1 MKTLLPLSCLLF
13 SLVTASARDWTNA
26 SGKTIQADLVEVKG
40 TATAQIV
47 VLKTAGGQ
55 TYNVSVNQLSAADQ
69 AFLKEQ
75 AAAGKPSIAAP
86 AEKQA
91 PSKFKEM
98 LDGKLVALNGKRV
111 GKYEMAEEPTHYAF
125 YFSAHWCPPCRAFTP
140 KLVSFYNEQAGKKKQ
155 FEIILVSS
163 DNSEDE
169 MEEYIKTESMPWPA
183 IAYRSLERMK
193 EIQKYSGNGIPCLV
207 LVDREG
213 KVLSHSYEG
222 QTYVGPTKVMN
233 DIPGMTAAK

>member
-40 TATAQIV
+40 TGTAQV
-47 VLKTAGGQ
+47 AVLKTAGGQ
-55 TYNVSVNQLSAADQ
+55 AYNVSVNQLSAADQ
-69 AFLKEQ
+69 AFIKEQ
-75 AAAGKPSIAAP
+75 APAAGSST
-86 AEKQA
+86 AEKKA

-125 YFSAHWCPPCRAFTP
+125 YFSAHWCPPCRTFTP

-155 FEIILVSS
+155 FEVILVSR

-193 EIQKYSGNGIPCLV
+193 EIQKYSTNGIPCLV

-233 DIPGMTAAK
+233 DIPGMTAAR